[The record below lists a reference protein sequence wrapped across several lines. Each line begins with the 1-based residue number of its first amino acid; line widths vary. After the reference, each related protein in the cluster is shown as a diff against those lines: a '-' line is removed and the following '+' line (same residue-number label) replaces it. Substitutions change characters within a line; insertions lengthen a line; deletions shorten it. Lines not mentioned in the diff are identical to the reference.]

1 MTFMENNNRRNV
13 QADNGQKKQVYTQD
27 MTSKYSTYIVLV
39 LVLDALFGLLGIGIG
54 FIFFLGSVLATGSI
68 VMNILVYLLG
78 GIFIVI
84 YIFIIF
90 LFNKWLVNKIMR
102 IKNKPS
108 KKNGQRLAFS
118 MIYFIAILICSVSYS
133 FLHSAIAGMFG
144 D

>member
-1 MTFMENNNRRNV
+1 M
-13 QADNGQKKQVYTQD
+13 
-27 MTSKYSTYIVLV
+27 